1 MFSTQLRKHRKNNG
15 YTQKQLADVV
25 GVTQQAVAKWET
37 KKASPNPEMLQK
49 ISSILNVTVD
59 TLLDGTTPTNKRKM
73 PKDLNKFLQQSEIIF
88 EGNTYNLTDEDRG
101 LVIKSL
107 EVAFASVKPVNKC
120 RKGDILTK

>member
-1 MFSTQLRKHRKNNG
+1 MFSAQLKKHRKNNG
-15 YTQKQLADVV
+15 YTQKQLAEVV

-59 TLLDGTTPTNKRKM
+59 TLLDGTIPTNKSKM
-73 PKDLNKFLQQSEIIF
+73 PKDLNKFLQESEIVF
-88 EGNTYNLTDEDRG
+88 EGNTYNLTDEDRE
-101 LVIKSL
+101 LVIKAL
-107 EVAFASVKPVNKC
+107 EVAFAAVKQVNKC

>member
-1 MFSTQLRKHRKNNG
+1 MFSAQLKKHRKNNG
-15 YTQKQLADVV
+15 YTQKQLAEVV
-25 GVTQQAVAKWET
+25 GVTQQAVAKWEM

-59 TLLDGTTPTNKRKM
+59 TLLDGTTPTNKSKM

-88 EGNTYNLTDEDRG
+88 EGNTYNLTDEDRE

-107 EVAFASVKPVNKC
+107 EVAFASVKPVNKR
-120 RKGDILTK
+120 RKSDILTK

>member
-1 MFSTQLRKHRKNNG
+1 MFSTQLKKYRKNNG
-15 YTQKQLADVV
+15 YTQKQLAEVV

-37 KKASPNPEMLQK
+37 DKASPDPEMLQK

-59 TLLDGTTPTNKRKM
+59 SLLDGATPKDKSKM

-88 EGNTYNLTDEDRG
+88 DGDTYNLTDEERE

-107 EVAFASVKPVNKC
+107 EVAFSAAKRANK
-120 RKGDILTK
+120 RKKGDTPTK